1 MINNLNYRISQ
12 MSDIVN
18 TKRLKISD
26 VRKPGGVKVSTI
38 GQRIRS
44 ARKAKKLS
52 LIEVRDLT
60 GLSTGN
66 LSDLENDKFAPSA
79 NTLMLLKKVLEI
91 NIDWMLTGSL
101 PMEAPS
107 ADVVREKTPQ
117 YLGTDEKMLLNAY
130 GRLSEEEK
138 RNVIAY
144 MNLILSKGSL

>member
-1 MINNLNYRISQ
+1 
-12 MSDIVN
+12 MSE
-18 TKRLKISD
+18 KF
-26 VRKPGGVKVSTI
+26 GGVIVSTI

-101 PMEAPS
+101 PKEVPS
-107 ADVVREKTPQ
+107 DDVVREKTPQ
-117 YLGTDEKMLLNAY
+117 YLGSDERMLLEAY
-130 GRLSEEEK
+130 GRLGEDDK

-144 MNLILSKGSL
+144 MNLMLSKDSL